1 MLYYKK
7 KEEEPKRRSYEYLHI
22 HASSEQV
29 HRLHKQGRVMLNGT
43 PKKRK

>member
-1 MLYYKK
+1 MLYKK
-7 KEEEPKRRSYEYLHI
+7 NGGPRRRSYDYLHI

-29 HRLHKQGRVMLNGT
+29 HRLQKVGRVMLNGT